1 MTQPVELPTSKTP
14 PVIMD
19 LDVLK
24 AEIQA
29 QLPDAMEL
37 AGEAPADAAQ
47 YWLNL
52 MGVKIGDDV
61 TILPMAL
68 PGQQFGGKLV
78 SITFGPLGPL
88 VIYIRQTEDKPVN
101 TIPWHGVQLFA
112 KAIAPAVEVP
122 QPTVD
127 LSELEAFMRENNI
140 EVPDEVSEFIHEE
153 DAR

>member
-29 QLPDAMEL
+29 QLPVAEEPVENL
-37 AGEAPADAAQ
+37 GLN
-47 YWLNL
+47 WLRL
-52 MGVKIGDDV
+52 MGLEIGDEV
-61 TILPMAL
+61 TVLPMAL

-78 SITFGPLGPL
+78 DMAVGPEGPL
-88 VIYIRQTEDKPVN
+88 VIFLKQTEDKPVN
-101 TIPWHGVQLFA
+101 TIPWHGVQLIA
-112 KAIAPAVEVP
+112 KALAPAVEVP

-127 LSELEAFMRENNI
+127 LSELENFMRENGLEI
-140 EVPDEVSEFIHEE
+140 PEDVQTFLDEEKSV
-153 DAR
+153 